1 MSETTH
7 IEVALTKDE
16 YHLLGASLLNEIIRL
31 TAVGNQTRAD
41 EVMHLAASILKQD
54 IFQILKT

>member
-1 MSETTH
+1 MEETTH
-7 IEVALTKDE
+7 VEVALTKDE
-16 YHLLGASLLNEIIRL
+16 YNLLGASLLNEIIRL

-41 EVMHLAASILKQD
+41 EVMHLAASILKRD